1 MTEVGFRKMQEE
13 LRTCKTVKRP
23 GVIKKIEQARKH
35 GDLSENAE
43 YHAAREEQGLL
54 EDRIN
59 FLEDH
64 LSRAE
69 VIDVSHL
76 AGSKILFGA
85 TVTLLDEDTQ
95 DELTYQI
102 VGEDESDIRQG
113 LLSIA
118 APLARGLVGKS
129 EGDVVELITPRGRKS
144 YEVMGVRYV

>member
-1 MTEVGFRKMQEE
+1 MANGRIPITREGYDR
-13 LRTCKTVKRP
+13 
-23 GVIKKIEQARKH
+23 KKIELDRLKNVEMIEIAKRIAIARDL

-85 TVTLLDEDTQ
+85 TVTLLDE
-95 DELTYQI
+95 
-102 VGEDESDIRQG
+102 V
-113 LLSIA
+113 LL
-118 APLARGLVGKS
+118 LVTFT
-129 EGDVVELITPRGRKS
+129 V
-144 YEVMGVRYV
+144 